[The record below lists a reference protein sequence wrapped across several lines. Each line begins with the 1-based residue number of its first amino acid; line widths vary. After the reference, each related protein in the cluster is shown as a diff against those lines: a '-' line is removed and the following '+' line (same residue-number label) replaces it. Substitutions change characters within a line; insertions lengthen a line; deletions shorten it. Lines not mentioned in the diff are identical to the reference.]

1 MSILLFIL
9 LAPFVMVGLII
20 YWPRFKIEQGI
31 RYESWPMT
39 RWSHGSFAN
48 PDNVIRGYTWSSI
61 NDLKSKKYKLNEN
74 KIYID
79 NFRFDKDFARK
90 SKIPSFLKNRS
101 ENFEIGFEPLKMTQS
116 LLFIGKMGSG
126 KTEILFSF
134 LNQKFYSRAIIHQ
147 VKAGDFVEPYY
158 REGFDIILN
167 PYEQRAHL
175 WDVMSESE
183 GIIKTFF
190 ENYMNA
196 VMGDKKDFFSAAAN
210 RKYNET
216 MQKIKIQYKDAT
228 SAQRWMMFIKAIK
241 DLFNEMETGDQNSSK
256 DIGST
261 MEQVIEPLEI
271 MAWQM
276 QQKETK
282 SFTIKDFFEKKDQC
296 KLFLDNN
303 AEFEKALTPLFSAF
317 LAALSQVQTSRPD
330 TKTDFT
336 LYAIDEYLSLAAT
349 MDDSSK
355 KRLHT
360 LIRSKGGILMS
371 FVQYVP
377 KEDKKLQQMLTSSAF
392 AWFIFGVIEEETTNL
407 IQKAIGQTE
416 YIYTDESRSDNKST
430 FSKKEGK
437 RELFTSEALN
447 SLASKFEHLVY
458 IPNDKILYK
467 GYTAQAYVPSR
478 NEKTMQKALTPFYE
492 MKYKGDESE
501 IEDVNNLTFEQVF
514 KQKKISKLDEYKL
527 YKKYMTAKK
536 ENKVEEF
543 QKNEIPDE
551 FAKKKIDFELM
562 FKKFIKND
570 QVIDNKMKLLTPA
583 ERLKLMEEWNNISD
597 EDPGTQLQFIEKN
610 GLFGAVPEIFED
622 LKTSNITQ
630 SVDDF

>member
-1 MSILLFIL
+1 MSIILFIL
-9 LAPFVMVGLII
+9 FAPFIMVGLII
-20 YWPRFKIEQGI
+20 YWPRFRVEQGI
-31 RYESWPMT
+31 RYESWPT
-39 RWSHGSFAN
+39 TKWSHGSFPN
-48 PDNVIRGYTWSSI
+48 PDYVTRGYVWSPA
-61 NDLKSKKYKLNEN
+61 NDLKKYKYDET
-74 KIYID
+74 KVYID
-79 NFRFDKDFARK
+79 NFKFDEDFARK

-101 ENFEIGFEPLKMTQS
+101 EDFKVGFDPLKMTQS
-116 LLFIGKMGSG
+116 MLFIGKMGSG
-126 KTEILFSF
+126 KTEILFSI
-134 LNQKFYSRAIIHQ
+134 LNQKFYNRAIIHQ

-210 RKYNET
+210 RKYNQT
-216 MQKIKIQYKDAT
+216 MQKIKIQYNDAT
-228 SAQRWMMFIKAIK
+228 SAQRWMMFIKAIR

-256 DIGST
+256 DVGST
-261 MEQVIEPLEI
+261 MEQVLEPLEI

-276 QQKETK
+276 QQKDTK
-282 SFTIKDFFEKKDQC
+282 TFTLKDFFEKKDQC

-355 KRLHT
+355 KRIHT

-371 FVQYVP
+371 FVQYIP
-377 KEDKKLQQMLTSSAF
+377 KDDKKLQQMLTSSAF

-416 YIYTDESRSDNKST
+416 YIYTDESKSGDKST

-437 RELFTSEALN
+437 RDLFTSEALN

-458 IPNDKILYK
+458 IPNDKIFYK
-467 GYTAQAYVPSR
+467 GYTPQAYIPSR
-478 NEKTMQKALTPFYE
+478 NEKTIQRDLTPFYQ
-492 MKYKGDESE
+492 MKYNSDEGE
-501 IEDVNNLTFEQVF
+501 KLDVNDWTFEMVF

-527 YKKYMTAKK
+527 YKKYMNAKK
-536 ENKVEEF
+536 ENKIEEF

-562 FKKFIKND
+562 FKKFMKND

-583 ERLKLMEEWNNISD
+583 ERLKLMEEWNSISD
-597 EDPGTQLQFIEKN
+597 DDPGAQLQFIEAN

-622 LKTSNITQ
+622 LKTSKIAQ